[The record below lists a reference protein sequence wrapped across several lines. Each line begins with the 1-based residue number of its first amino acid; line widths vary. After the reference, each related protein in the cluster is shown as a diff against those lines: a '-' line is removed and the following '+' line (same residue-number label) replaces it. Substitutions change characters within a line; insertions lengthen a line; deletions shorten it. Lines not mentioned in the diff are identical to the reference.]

1 MGLMQEEDRRSG
13 SVTRLGSWVH
23 SNIVFV
29 FLNKR
34 DPPFSRATP
43 TAQQQYYF
51 DRAHKLFIFGY
62 PRNLR
67 YHFEFE
73 SKHFAGLESA

>member
-1 MGLMQEEDRRSG
+1 MELMQEEDRRSG
-13 SVTRLGSWVH
+13 SVTHLGSWV
-23 SNIVFV
+23 SVIL
-29 FLNKR
+29 FLFFETNET
-34 DPPFSRATP
+34 PPSRATP